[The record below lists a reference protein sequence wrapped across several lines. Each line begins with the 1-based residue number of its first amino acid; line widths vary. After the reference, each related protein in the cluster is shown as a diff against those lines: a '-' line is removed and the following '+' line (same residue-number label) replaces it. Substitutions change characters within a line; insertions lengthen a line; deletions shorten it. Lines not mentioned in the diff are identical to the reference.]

1 MAMSCRMIWTVC
13 NPCSVPSPGSFDIL
27 IPPFPFATAWFFP
40 VYTYSP
46 SYHLPFDN
54 RASSIEAFRI
64 RQISA
69 RRSRLILTFTAF
81 NFANRTNRHIQRFRQ
96 RLLGKWVRSPHLLD
110 VLSQQL
116 IVDEKISFLTK
127 IFTAFSEL
135 FYQISEAARRFLLCL
150 THTNCAL
157 IEWNMTE
164 RFSDTWRMSFI
175 RT

>member
-1 MAMSCRMIWTVC
+1 MATFCRMIWTVC
-13 NPCSVPSPGSFDIL
+13 NPCSVPSPGSFDTLIPLFHSQLRDSFPYIL
-27 IPPFPFATAWFFP
+27 I
-40 VYTYSP
+40 SP
-46 SYHLPFDN
+46 SYRLPFDN
-54 RASSIEAFRI
+54 GASSIGAFRK
-64 RQISA
+64 RLNSA

-81 NFANRTNRHIQRFRQ
+81 NFANRTNKHIQRFRQ

-110 VLSQQL
+110 VLSQQF